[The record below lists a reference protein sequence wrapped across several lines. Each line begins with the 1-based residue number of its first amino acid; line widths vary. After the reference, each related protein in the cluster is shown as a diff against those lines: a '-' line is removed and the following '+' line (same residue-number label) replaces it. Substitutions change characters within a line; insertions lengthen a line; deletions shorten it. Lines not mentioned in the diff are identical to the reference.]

1 MPTLV
6 RLLTALLFLAGAAF
20 AAMAAL
26 VYLVKPTP
34 HPVVIDLPLEQ
45 LKPPPPPGEPILPP
59 RA

>member
-6 RLLTALLFLAGAAF
+6 RLLTALLFLAGAVF

-26 VYLVKPTP
+26 VYLVKPTA
-34 HPVVIDLPLEQ
+34 HPVVIDLPLDQ

-59 RA
+59 RS